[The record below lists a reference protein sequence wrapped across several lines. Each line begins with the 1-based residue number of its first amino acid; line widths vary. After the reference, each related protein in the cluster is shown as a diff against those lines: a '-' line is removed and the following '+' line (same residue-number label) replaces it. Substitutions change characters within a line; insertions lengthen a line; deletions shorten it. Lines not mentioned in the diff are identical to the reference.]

1 MLQLVA
7 GLAQA
12 EELTLAG
19 LRVKERQR
27 KIRARVKV
35 LDMVDKHG
43 AAVFAMCLAQLAL
56 MPVVGK
62 HPFPAFMPCRPPVEL
77 VATACAY
84 KPLKAGELRLSYCH
98 DGSPPVRAAL
108 SPAPGSGEKKKDHN
122 DDNALALLISR
133 GPKDS

>member
-27 KIRARVKV
+27 EIRPITQA

-43 AAVFAMCLAQLAL
+43 AAVFALRLAQLAL
-56 MPVVGK
+56 MPVIVK
-62 HPFPAFMPCRPPVEL
+62 HPFPAFMPRRPPVKL
-77 VATACAY
+77 VATAGGDE
-84 KPLKAGELRLSYCH
+84 PPKAGELRLSYCH

-108 SPAPGSGEKKKDHN
+108 SPAPGKRK
-122 DDNALALLISR
+122 SR
-133 GPKDS
+133 GQQQRTFLR